1 MKTKWFG
8 TSLTIL
14 LLTMVLAV
22 SLVGSASARTNN
34 TSFNASLLTQPPVP
48 NGGMANKRSATPNVA
63 GFDKQHGPH
72 SQFECIATSGG
83 ANTNLDC
90 DDPFPNNE
98 PDIVVNP
105 VNPLHMVASSND
117 YGSCCDQY
125 YTTLDGGLKWSTGNM
140 STNNPQQTG
149 SDPVTVFDRKHGV
162 VIHSSLNYSFQLP
175 TGEACR
181 GDVTV
186 SVSTDGGIT
195 WQPAVVVD
203 SGFGCD
209 LSNSQLFNDKEW
221 VVTDNKP
228 SSPFYGRTYLTWTK
242 FESASGTYLRSAIF
256 ESHSDDGG
264 KHWTK
269 AQEISGSNAAL
280 CTFQTSGP
288 ANQCDEDQAS
298 VPTVG
303 PDGTVYVAFENQQ
316 NQALWEAGGFFDNQY
331 LLVKSTDGGGTWSSP
346 TFVVGMEDGSNDYPI
361 NVDGRQTLTG
371 YQVRVWSEGNI
382 VASPTDGK
390 LYLVFS
396 DNRNGVHDSPNPVTN
411 TDVFLV
417 VSSNGG
423 ASWSGPM
430 QVDSG
435 AGDQWFP
442 WVDVNPTNGKIGILY
457 HDRGASNGAF
467 YNTAIAEGT
476 PGSLVKTIVNTAPS
490 NPVDSIFFQAGAP
503 DCPKCATFHGD
514 YITVNYGSDGKANMT
529 WTDMSVFRPADNG
542 YAQSIF
548 FARK

>member
-1 MKTKWFG
+1 MKTKWFS
-8 TSLTIL
+8 TSLTVL
-14 LLTMVLAV
+14 LLTLALLV
-22 SLVGSASARTNN
+22 SLTSSVRARP
-34 TSFNASLLTQPPVP
+34 SLPEA
-48 NGGMANKRSATPNVA
+48 GMAKKRSATPDVA

-98 PDIVVNP
+98 PDIEVNP
-105 VNPLHMVASSND
+105 VNPLNMVASSND

-125 YTTLDGGLKWSTGNM
+125 YTTLNGGSTWTTGNM
-140 STNNPQQTG
+140 SVNNPQQTG
-149 SDPVTVFDRKHGV
+149 SDPVTVFDRKNGA
-162 VIHSSLNYSFQLP
+162 VIHTSLNYSFQLP

-186 SVSTDGGIT
+186 SGSTDGGIT
-195 WQPAVVVD
+195 WMPAVVVD

-209 LSNSQLFNDKEW
+209 LSNTQLFNDKEW
-221 VVTDNKP
+221 IVTDNQP

-242 FESASGTYLRSAIF
+242 FESASGVYVRSAIF
-256 ESHSDDGG
+256 EAHSDDGG

-280 CTFQTSGP
+280 CTFQDSGP
-288 ANQCDEDQAS
+288 ANQCDENQFS

-303 PDGTVYVAFENQQ
+303 PGGRVYVAFQ
-316 NQALWEAGGFFDNQY
+316 NEQNAALWETGEVFDNQY
-331 LLVKSTDGGGTWSSP
+331 LLVKSTDGGSTWSSP
-346 TFVVGMEDGSNDYPI
+346 TFVVGLEDGSADYPI
-361 NVDGRQTLTG
+361 NVSGRQTLTG
-371 YQVRVWSEGNI
+371 YQVRVNSAGNI

-396 DNRNGVHDSPNPVTN
+396 DNRNGVHDSASPVTN
-411 TDVFLV
+411 TDVFV
-417 VSSNGG
+417 MVSSNGG
-423 ASWSGPM
+423 ASWSGPTL
-430 QVDSG
+430 VDSG

-442 WVDVNPTNGKIGILY
+442 WVDVNPMNGKIGILY
-457 HDRGASNGAF
+457 HDRGASNGPL
-467 YNTAIAEGT
+467 YNTAIGEGT
-476 PGSLVKTIVNTAPS
+476 PGSLAKTTVSAAPS
-490 NPVDSIFFQAGAP
+490 NPTDSIFFRAGVP
-503 DCPKCATFHGD
+503 GCLDCATFHGD
-514 YITVNYGSDGKANMT
+514 YINVSYGSDGKANMT
-529 WTDMSVFRPADNG
+529 WTDMSVFRPANDG